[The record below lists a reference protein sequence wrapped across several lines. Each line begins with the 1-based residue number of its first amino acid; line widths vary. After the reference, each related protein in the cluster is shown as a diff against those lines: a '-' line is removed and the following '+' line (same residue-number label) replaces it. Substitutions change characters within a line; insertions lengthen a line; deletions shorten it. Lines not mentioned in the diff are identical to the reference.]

1 MNPLKIGNVVR
12 VENGRVE
19 VVITISDLDLTHDG
33 QRFRVGQLA
42 SYVTIPMDSRT
53 LVGLVTSTGRQE
65 TLSIDVE
72 PQIFMQIQLLGEIRD
87 GKFTRGVN
95 EYPIVGDDVWVAAR
109 DDFETIFGSFD
120 QLLAGSKH
128 PQSFA
133 LGKFAYNTDFEVK
146 VDPDKFAT
154 LQDLFG
160 DSADDT
166 VTTHESFAFD
176 SDFLADADQKARIT
190 KALLAEFAPDEVKA
204 MIVATVNRTTK
215 KGSIDRVLGLLGDD
229 ANADNV
235 QLALEILTK
244 APSIK

>member
-1 MNPLKIGNVVR
+1 MLGIP
-12 VENGRVE
+12 
-19 VVITISDLDLTHDG
+19 
-33 QRFRVGQLA
+33 A
-42 SYVTIPMDSRT
+42 CVTLP
-53 LVGLVTSTGRQE
+53 
-65 TLSIDVE
+65 
-72 PQIFMQIQLLGEIRD
+72 QLLQAEAAAGAKADADTAKGQVMTWAKGMFAAQYVAD
-87 GKFTRGVN
+87 GSRPKNPTLQGKTTAPKF
-95 EYPIVGDDVWVAAR
+95 IV
-109 DDFETIFGSFD
+109 S
-120 QLLAGSKH
+120 
-128 PQSFA
+128 
-133 LGKFAYNTDFEVK
+133 DFEVK

-154 LQDLFG
+154 RQDLFG